1 MMLLDA
7 FTTGQPNRSATHPL
21 SVIPSSIA
29 ACAHRAAASNC
40 RCSRSRQSLAFL
52 REGPAAMITV
62 LQQIGQGGIRG
73 GHGWDTGGIR
83 VGCAAMRGDARGC
96 GGGIGTQ
103 RSLDQERNHTLRL
116 CIAWTCCRASSVRV
130 FCSNTWFA
138 RVHRSPC
145 HIVRSATIYS
155 QHSGWRS
162 LIMKSSYSL
171 AVVCAGILLGVTAAP
186 CSLAA
191 QAEGQA
197 GIQTFAMRP
206 AAVTATSGVATSAVG
221 PIVEQAALHNASTE
235 SRVVADQDVG
245 PHVNRGLAL
254 TVAGIAAVGVGYAVK
269 GQAGTMIALGGGALA
284 LYGLYHWIK

>member
-1 MMLLDA
+1 VRHEL
-7 FTTGQPNRSATHPL
+7 HK
-21 SVIPSSIA
+21 
-29 ACAHRAAASNC
+29 
-40 RCSRSRQSLAFL
+40 
-52 REGPAAMITV
+52 TV
-62 LQQIGQGGIRG
+62 LEQIDQGGIRG
-73 GHGWDTGGIR
+73 DAG
-83 VGCAAMRGDARGC
+83 GDAASVLVRNVRWTRNVA
-96 GGGIGTQ
+96 IG
-103 RSLDQERNHTLRL
+103 RDS
-116 CIAWTCCRASSVRV
+116 ASNGTDLGVRCSR
-130 FCSNTWFA
+130 FCSDAWFA
-138 RVHRSPC
+138 RVRRSPF

-191 QAEGQA
+191 Q
-197 GIQTFAMRP
+197 TFAMRP
-206 AAVTATSGVATSAVG
+206 AAVTATSGVAASAVG

-284 LYGLYHWIK
+284 LYGLYNWIK

>member
-1 MMLLDA
+1 
-7 FTTGQPNRSATHPL
+7 
-21 SVIPSSIA
+21 
-29 ACAHRAAASNC
+29 
-40 RCSRSRQSLAFL
+40 
-52 REGPAAMITV
+52 
-62 LQQIGQGGIRG
+62 
-73 GHGWDTGGIR
+73 
-83 VGCAAMRGDARGC
+83 
-96 GGGIGTQ
+96 
-103 RSLDQERNHTLRL
+103 
-116 CIAWTCCRASSVRV
+116 
-130 FCSNTWFA
+130 
-138 RVHRSPC
+138 
-145 HIVRSATIYS
+145 
-155 QHSGWRS
+155 
-162 LIMKSSYSL
+162 MKSSYSL